1 MQKKGKDYPTSCA
14 SLHILHSTDDSYV
27 TFLCKIC
34 IRIKIDHRRFMIKK
48 RGKRPSKHLIGRRF
62 QIQKKR
68 EIKKTLCRQPA

>member
-1 MQKKGKDYPTSCA
+1 MIFFSNWIKEGS
-14 SLHILHSTDDSYV
+14 
-27 TFLCKIC
+27 
-34 IRIKIDHRRFMIKK
+34 IRIKIDRRRFMIKK